1 MTDPNIVQALEEFA
15 REQGSV
21 VTGALIVSQ
30 IIDPDTDIDWCQAQL
45 AELAQ
50 FMPTDAGAVDVVH
63 ILQEQGFHGSDAYY
77 KSENSA
83 LAHVLES
90 REGIPISLAV
100 VILGVC
106 EQLNVQA
113 TGINFPTHFLVSVA
127 DTHGPRQRYAAGTGD
142 IGRRQTACLNLEIQK
157 LGKTDWTIVKQLLR
171 VVDIVGHCLKFWPQ

>member
-1 MTDPNIVQALEEFA
+1 MTDPIIVQALEEFA

-21 VTGALIVSQ
+21 VTGALIVSR

-83 LAHVLES
+83 LAHVLLNEVLVP
-90 REGIPISLAV
+90 GHAQV
-100 VILGVC
+100 V
-106 EQLNVQA
+106 
-113 TGINFPTHFLVSVA
+113 PTHRAHDTERDCLV
-127 DTHGPRQRYAAGTGD
+127 
-142 IGRRQTACLNLEIQK
+142 
-157 LGKTDWTIVKQLLR
+157 QLKRVSDGQHPLR
-171 VVDIVGHCLKFWPQ
+171 DS